1 MKDDHLYNDLF
12 LLLGYLLTSAHGLF
26 SEPPGYG
33 PFRLMDAA
41 SRLVAILRAHGMDD
55 PFLAQL
61 AQDLEAEC
69 FGSSDDQH
77 LQQALN
83 EFCLRYATEL
93 NRRLKN
99 SPDNI
104 GST

>member
-1 MKDDHLYNDLF
+1 MKDDNLYNDLF

-26 SEPPGYG
+26 NEPIGYG

-41 SRLVAILRAHGMDD
+41 SRLVVILRAHGMDD

-61 AQDLEAEC
+61 AQDLEAER

-77 LQQALN
+77 LQQTLN
-83 EFCLRYATEL
+83 ELCLRYAGEL
-93 NRRLKN
+93 NQRV
-99 SPDNI
+99 
-104 GST
+104 